1 MDDLALSLTG
11 VSKTYGN
18 FRAVNNLSFAVK
30 RGTICGFLGPNG
42 AGKTST
48 VRMILGLSEP
58 TSGEIRVLGGASDK
72 VLDRIGFMPE
82 ERGLYR
88 KMTPIDVIVFLAG
101 LKGVPAGVAR
111 RRGAEML
118 EAQGLGPFMNKQ
130 IRSLSKGMSQKVQ
143 LISCLVHE
151 PELVILDEPFS
162 GLDPVNQQG
171 LEEVIRELAR
181 RGATVLFST
190 HVMQHAERLCEKVVL
205 LAKGQK
211 VFEGTLKEAR
221 SAAPRHLDLEGDLA
235 ESDLRTLPGIV
246 SVIDLGEAEE
256 GAHLWRC
263 GLEKGRAPNEALKA
277 AFLKGLDVRRFE
289 AREPT
294 LHDAFIVLTGGD
306 ARQADATP
314 SEPMRPEHA

>member
-1 MDDLALSLTG
+1 MDEMALRLEG
-11 VSKTYGN
+11 VSKSFGD
-18 FRAVNNLSFAVK
+18 FQAVRDLSFAVK

-42 AGKTST
+42 AGKTSS
-48 VRMILGLSEP
+48 VRMMLGLSEP
-58 TSGEIRVLGGASDK
+58 TAGKITVLGGTSDK
-72 VLDRIGFMPE
+72 ALDRIGFMPE

-101 LKGVPAGVAR
+101 LKGVKASVAR
-111 RRGAEML
+111 RRGKEML

-171 LEEVIRELAR
+171 LETVIRDLAK

-205 LAKGQK
+205 LTKGQK
-211 VFEGTLKEAR
+211 VFEGSLKEAR
-221 SAAPRHLDLEGDLA
+221 AAAPRHLDLEGVLTEAELLA
-235 ESDLRTLPGIV
+235 LPGIASV
-246 SVIDLGEAEE
+246 SDMGATED
-256 GAHLWRC
+256 GAHLWQCRLQP
-263 GLEKGRAPNEALKA
+263 GQSAHEALKA
-277 AFLKGLDVRRFE
+277 AFLRGLDLRRFE
-289 AREPT
+289 AKEPS
-294 LHDAFIVLTGGD
+294 LHEAFIVLTGSLAGGD
-306 ARQADATP
+306 H
-314 SEPMRPEHA
+314 E